1 MWTHKQAPTSCHPSI
16 YLYILIS
23 IHTNSTATHTCRC
36 FVSWVLGSGFWVLG
50 GWVVLAP
57 SGVALINSESVLRV
71 LPKGQICVHDSCP
84 VVKWACYGCPYSLAP
99 HCRKLWKIFP
109 NKSGKTSCPS
119 ENTYLLTPLEILVL
133 VRDFSSWG
141 RHFPL
146 PVLSPPLVDTNTKT
160 RPVLYTFS
168 SLFFVHLFSLVF
180 AHLHI
185 KFSFALH

>member
-1 MWTHKQAPTSCHPSI
+1 MLVRQTRKMIRGRGAGGS
-16 YLYILIS
+16 LIS
-23 IHTNSTATHTCRC
+23 IYELRHEISLWQVSPQDVDTQTSAHILPSIHISIYPHIHPHQLHSHSHMSLLC
-36 FVSWVLGSGFWVLG
+36 FLGAGLWVLG

-119 ENTYLLTPLEILVL
+119 EK
-133 VRDFSSWG
+133 
-141 RHFPL
+141 HF
-146 PVLSPPLVDTNTKT
+146 
-160 RPVLYTFS
+160 
-168 SLFFVHLFSLVF
+168 
-180 AHLHI
+180 
-185 KFSFALH
+185 